1 MKYLFFTVVGYF
13 SGSVLYGYWL
23 PKWFKNIDVRERSND
38 GNPGTANAFIH
49 AGVGIGSLAILC
61 ELLKGSLPVYFAVR
75 CLDVKNWL
83 FLPVVLAPVLGHAF
97 PFFSKGK
104 GGKSIA
110 VSFGV
115 LLGFFPNLKYA
126 LVLAVF
132 YLVFSLLV
140 VVEPHFYRSIY
151 TFVCFSVAGSLIAPD
166 WIMGVCCILIS
177 VIVVIKHLEKYHGE
191 KLKIYFGIWNKPQ
204 KGMEAGTD
212 VDEEIPDKIRVET
225 EPEAMMEEKK
235 L

>member
-1 MKYLFFTVVGYF
+1 MKYLFFTVLGYF

-23 PKWFKNIDVRERSND
+23 PKWFKNIDVCEQSND

-49 AGVGIGSLAILC
+49 AGVGIGSMVILC
-61 ELLKGSLPVYFAVR
+61 ELLKGILPVYFAVR
-75 CLDVKNWL
+75 CLDVRNWL
-83 FLPVVLAPVLGHAF
+83 FVPVVLAPVLGHAF

-115 LLGFFPNLKYA
+115 LLGFFPNLNYA
-126 LVLAVF
+126 LALAVF
-132 YLVFSLLV
+132 YLIFSLLF

-151 TFVCFSVAGSLIAPD
+151 TFVCFSIAGSLLAPD

-177 VIVVIKHLEKYHGE
+177 VIVIIKHLEKYHGE
-191 KLKIYFGIWNKPQ
+191 KPRIYFGFWNKR
-204 KGMEAGTD
+204 KRGVEIGIDIENSAT
-212 VDEEIPDKIRVET
+212 EEIVNKVEAET
-225 EPEAMMEEKK
+225 RMEEKK